1 MSVNPVRKQ
10 TGTETSSELSPE
22 EISGQLSQRVRA
34 LRKERGWSLDSLSAA
49 CGVSRSMLSQI
60 ERGEANPTLAVTV
73 RISQAFGIALGEL
86 VEAPIST
93 SSIEVIRAD
102 DRTFHYRSDAECR
115 IRTLSPL
122 HLEKD
127 VEFYEVLLHSGGK
140 LKSAP
145 HFKGTREFLTV
156 EKGKIQLESGEDSTL
171 LGPGDSASYR
181 VDIPHTIVNA
191 GRGEAV
197 LFLVVIYQN

>member
-1 MSVNPVRKQ
+1 MATNPVKKQ
-10 TGTETSSELSPE
+10 TVTGSHQELSPD

-73 RISQAFGIALGEL
+73 RISQAFGIALGDL

-102 DRTFHYRSDAECR
+102 DRTFHYRSDSECR

-127 VEFYEVLLHSGGK
+127 VEFYEVQLHASGK

-171 LGPGDSASYR
+171 LEPGDSASYR
-181 VDIPHTIVNA
+181 VDVPHTIINM

>member
-1 MSVNPVRKQ
+1 MPAQPPRNQ
-10 TGTETSSELSPE
+10 TANRPTAELSPD

-102 DRTFHYRSDAECR
+102 DRTFHYRSDDECR

-127 VEFYEVLLHSGGK
+127 VEFYEVQLHTNGK
-140 LKSAP
+140 LQSAP
-145 HFKGTREFLTV
+145 HFRGTREFLTV
-156 EKGKIQLESGEDSTL
+156 EKGKIELQSGDDTTV

-181 VDIPHTIVNA
+181 VDVPHTISNA